1 MTTNA
6 PADKPPNKA
15 PQPAPQ
21 PSLRIK
27 IDGREIPY
35 EPGDTIIR
43 AAHRA
48 GIDIPHYC
56 WHPGLS
62 VAANCRMCLVEVL
75 PPPGRPAMMLDIL
88 RWDPEKKDYVP
99 DRKPKLLP
107 ACQQG
112 CSPGL
117 EVLSDAST
125 HVDEARAAV
134 QELLLLNHPVD
145 CPICD
150 QAGECRLQDYWLEHQ
165 RTGKRMQQE
174 IVHKP
179 KAVVFGP
186 TIVYDA
192 ERCIVCTRCIRVSSE
207 LAKDPVL
214 SIRERGNLGEVVV
227 SPGRQLDHDYT
238 LMTEHV
244 CPVGALTA
252 IDFRF
257 KARVWFLRSAPT
269 VCQGCAT
276 GCNAFLDYDPRTNT
290 PHRHRPRENLDVNK
304 YWMCDEGMLS
314 YRRAV
319 ENRLATPLVGGEDAT
334 LDEALLAAKDQL
346 KGHSNDPSKMA
357 IVLSAQHSNE
367 DNFALVT
374 FAKTYLGAGDF
385 FVSGRALGR
394 GDDILMSED
403 KNPNT
408 RGVMQIASTTQP
420 RPFAELEKA
429 VEAGRYAFVI
439 ALGSELEVEAGPARA
454 ALSKLKGLVTIAAHD
469 GPLAKAAHIALP
481 ACSWAETDGTYVNR
495 QGIPQKSERALRPR
509 GDARPG
515 WELVARLARALG
527 YALDWKSLADVHRA
541 MAPEAFAALA
551 GDVRGPEAGERGQAP
566 PAGVDKPEAMA

>member
-1 MTTNA
+1 MAT
-6 PADKPPNKA
+6 
-15 PQPAPQ
+15 
-21 PSLRIK
+21 IK
-27 IDGREIPY
+27 IDGREIPF
-35 EPGDTIIR
+35 EQGDTIIR

-75 PPPGRPAMMLDIL
+75 PPPGRPAMQLDIL
-88 RWDPEKKDYVP
+88 RWDPEKNDYVP
-99 DRKPKLLP
+99 AQKPKLLP
-107 ACQQG
+107 ACQQA
-112 CSPGL
+112 CAPGM
-117 EVLSDAST
+117 EVLSEGSQ
-125 HVDEARAAV
+125 HVSEARSAV

-165 RTGKRMQQE
+165 RSGKRMRQE
-174 IVHKP
+174 VVHKP

-192 ERCIVCTRCIRVSSE
+192 ERCIICTRCVRVSEE

-214 SIRERGNLGEVVV
+214 SIRERGNLNEVVV
-227 SPGRQLDHDYT
+227 APGRQLDHDYT

-244 CPVGALTA
+244 CPVGALTS

-257 KARVWFLRSAPT
+257 KARVWFLRSART

-276 GCNAFLDYDPRTNT
+276 GCNAYLDYDPRNNT
-290 PHRHRPRENLDVNK
+290 PYRHRPRENMEVNK

-314 YRRAV
+314 YKRAI
-319 ENRLATPLVGGEDAT
+319 EGRLLSALVGGEDAT
-334 LDEALLAAKDQL
+334 IDDALEAAKEQL
-346 KGHSNDPSKMA
+346 KGHDADASKIA

-367 DNFALVT
+367 DNFALAML
-374 FAKTYLGAGDF
+374 AKTYLGATNF
-385 FVSGRALGR
+385 YVSGKPLGR

-408 RGVMQIASTTQP
+408 RGVVQIAQGA
-420 RPFAELEKA
+420 RPIAELIKA
-429 VEAGRYAFVI
+429 IEGGRHSYVI
-439 ALGSELEVEAGPARA
+439 ALGAELEINAAEAQA
-454 ALSKLKGLVTIAAHD
+454 ALGKLKGVVTIAAHD

-481 ACSWAETDGTYVNR
+481 ACSWAEVDGTYVNR
-495 QGIPQKSERALRPR
+495 QGLAQRSERAIRPL

-527 YALDWKSLADVHRA
+527 YAVDWKKLADVHRA
-541 MAPEAFAALA
+541 MPAELYA
-551 GDVRGPEAGERGQAP
+551 GVKIGVLGPAAGEKGQAP

>member
-1 MTTNA
+1 MAT
-6 PADKPPNKA
+6 
-15 PQPAPQ
+15 
-21 PSLRIK
+21 IK
-27 IDGREIPY
+27 IDGREIPF
-35 EPGDTIIR
+35 EQGDTIIR

-75 PPPGRPAMMLDIL
+75 PPPGRPAMELDIL
-88 RWDPEKKDYVP
+88 RWDPEKNDYVP
-99 DRKPKLLP
+99 ARKPKLLP

-112 CSPGL
+112 CAPGM
-117 EVLSDAST
+117 EVLSEGSD
-125 HVDEARAAV
+125 HVSEARTAV

-165 RTGKRMQQE
+165 RKGKRMHQE

-227 SPGRQLDHDYT
+227 APGRELDHNYT

-244 CPVGALTA
+244 CPVGALTSS
-252 IDFRF
+252 DFRF
-257 KARVWFLRSAPT
+257 KARVWFLRSART

-276 GCNAFLDYDPRTNT
+276 GCNAYLDYDPRNNT
-290 PHRHRPRENLDVNK
+290 PYRHRPRENMEVNK

-314 YRRAV
+314 YKRAV
-319 ENRLATPLVGGEDAT
+319 QERLLTALVGGEDASI
-334 LDEALLAAKDQL
+334 DEALQAAREQL
-346 KGHSNDPSKMA
+346 KGHGNDPSKIA

-367 DNFALVT
+367 DNFALFT
-374 FAKTYLGAGDF
+374 LAKTYLGASDF
-385 FVSGRALGR
+385 YVSGRKLGR

-408 RGVMQIASTTQP
+408 RGVMQLVESKPP
-420 RPFAELEKA
+420 RPFAELMTAIDED
-429 VEAGRYAFVI
+429 RYAYVI
-439 ALGSELEVEAGPARA
+439 ALGSELEVDAAPAQV
-454 ALSKLKGLVTIAAHD
+454 ALSKLKGVVTIAAHD
-469 GPLAKAAHIALP
+469 GPLAKAAHITLP
-481 ACSWAETDGTYVNR
+481 ACSWAEMDGTYVNKKGLAQR
-495 QGIPQKSERALRPR
+495 SERALRAR
-509 GDARPG
+509 GDARPA
-515 WELVARLARALG
+515 WELVARLGRALG
-527 YALDWKSLADVHRA
+527 YAMDWKKLADVQRA
-541 MAPEAFAALA
+541 MTAAGAQAAPAGDKGPAAPAAL
-551 GDVRGPEAGERGQAP
+551 G
-566 PAGVDKPEAMA
+566 KPEATV